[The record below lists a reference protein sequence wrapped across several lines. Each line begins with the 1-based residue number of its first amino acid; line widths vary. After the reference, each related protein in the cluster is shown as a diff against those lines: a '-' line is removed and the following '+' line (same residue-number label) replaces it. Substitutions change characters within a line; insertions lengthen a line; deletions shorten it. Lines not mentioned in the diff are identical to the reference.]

1 MQLENYWISIIRDL
15 TIFHSPIV
23 VGVDSPDEINSV
35 FDTIAYSK
43 GASVIRMMEN
53 FLGETDF
60 RKGLTNFLTK
70 YSFEN
75 AITVGKSLIHN
86 FKYYVKK

>member
-1 MQLENYWISIIRDL
+1 MIKEV
-15 TIFHSPIV
+15 TIFYSPIV

-53 FLGETDF
+53 FLGEADF
-60 RKGLTNFLTK
+60 KKGLTNFLTK
-70 YSFEN
+70 YSFQN
-75 AITVGKSLIHN
+75 AITAG
-86 FKYYVKK
+86 

>member
-1 MQLENYWISIIRDL
+1 M

-70 YSFEN
+70 YSFQN
-75 AITVGKSLIHN
+75 AITVGKLIILHSKYLHKEWWRANESN
-86 FKYYVKK
+86 F

>member
-75 AITVGKSLIHN
+75 AITAGTKVNDTQI
-86 FKYYVKK
+86 

>member
-1 MQLENYWISIIRDL
+1 MELDATKSS
-15 TIFHSPIV
+15 HSIV
-23 VGVDSPDEINSV
+23 VDVDTPDQINAV

-53 FLGETDF
+53 FLGENDF

-70 YSFEN
+70 FSFKT
-75 AITVGKSLIHN
+75 AVTQGGSLDKKSR
-86 FKYYVKK
+86 

>member
-1 MQLENYWISIIRDL
+1 M

-70 YSFEN
+70 YSFQN
-75 AITVGKSLIHN
+75 AITAGKLILLHS
-86 FKYYVKK
+86 KYLCT